1 MEGVISMTEL
11 LTKAHEYPIAAII
24 SIVYLIYN
32 LFSVIGS
39 IRDKDLEGFIVFMG
53 FIIFAPYAIEFLFF
67 LSSTKLCIATVL
79 FLNSSCVSSFC
90 FKKLLGQIILSTY
103 L

>member
-39 IRDKDLEGFIVFMG
+39 IRDKDLEGCIVFMG

-67 LSSTKLCIATVL
+67 LSSLKNTIYVILLIL
-79 FLNSSCVSSFC
+79 FML
-90 FKKLLGQIILSTY
+90 IILK
-103 L
+103 